1 MNDRKQTKD
10 ELAIAEGFAAMLAGT
25 PEGPEKDQLARD
37 LAQIQEL
44 FANSPVNDPVESR
57 RMNERYLQK
66 ERQQEELRQA
76 NRPRRF

>member
-1 MNDRKQTKD
+1 MSERKPTKD

-25 PEGPEKDQLARD
+25 PEGPEKDELARG

-57 RMNERYLQK
+57 RMHQRYLER
-66 ERQQEELRQA
+66 ERQQEALRRA
-76 NRPRRF
+76 NQPRRF